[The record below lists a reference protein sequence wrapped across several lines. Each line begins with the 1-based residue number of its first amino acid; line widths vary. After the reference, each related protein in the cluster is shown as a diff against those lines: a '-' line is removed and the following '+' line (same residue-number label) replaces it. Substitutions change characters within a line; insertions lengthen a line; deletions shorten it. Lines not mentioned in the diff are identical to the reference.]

1 MKVDRQFSRGTLC
14 AVASLAILAA
24 CTSSGGSQLA
34 PGDAVTPSGA
44 HQTMGGNQN
53 VDLSLTPPSVRPHF
67 HKVPNVKVIKPNC
80 CALAKTLF
88 VVDGYGENYGE
99 VDVFTFPTGALLG
112 SLPAPPEGW
121 AAPIGACADK
131 SGNVYIANIRISTI
145 DEYSHSGAYIATLA
159 DPGQYPDGC
168 AYDRTTGNLAVA
180 NEING
185 SGGPGSISIY
195 HDGVLQHNYVANNM
209 SRVYFLGYEGS
220 TGRLWLDGSNSTV
233 GFQYDSFRGGKFT
246 PVTISGGTIGFP
258 GMVQWSA
265 KTKSM
270 NVGDQD
276 TFSAPTIYQVS
287 NTGQI
292 TGATVTQCASPS
304 DFCDIVQGF
313 IKGSRL
319 VGPDAVN
326 DSVGIFPYPS
336 GGQPEVVISGTV
348 GQTIGSVV
356 SPDKGS
362 GDEPF

>member
-1 MKVDRQFSRGTLC
+1 MRFPNSAKYAASVS
-14 AVASLAILAA
+14 AVGVLLAA
-24 CTSSGGSQLA
+24 CTSNGGSSLA
-34 PGDAVTPSGA
+34 PTGNRLSSAV
-44 HQTMGGNQN
+44 HQEISRNQN
-53 VDLSLTPPSVRPHF
+53 VDLSLTPVTPPGVKPQF
-67 HKVPNVKVIKPNC
+67 HRVPNVKLIKPNC
-80 CALAKTLF
+80 CALTKTLF
-88 VVDGYGENYGE
+88 VVDGYGANYGE
-99 VDVFTFPTGALLG
+99 VDAFTFPAGVLLG

-159 DPGQYPDGC
+159 DPGQYPATC

-180 NEING
+180 NELDG

-195 HDGVLQHNYVANNM
+195 HGGVLQHTYVPSNM
-209 SRVYFLGYEGS
+209 SRVYFVGYEGG
-220 TGRLWLDGSNSTV
+220 TGRLWLDGSDSS
-233 GFQYDSFRGGKFT
+233 GFFQYDSFRGGEFT
-246 PVTISGGTIGFP
+246 NVGVHGTTIGFP

-304 DFCDIVQGF
+304 DFCDIAQGF

-319 VGPDAVN
+319 VAPDSIN
-326 DSVGIFPYPS
+326 DSVSIFPYPA
-336 GGQPEVVISGTV
+336 GGQPEVVLSGTV

-362 GDEPF
+362 GD